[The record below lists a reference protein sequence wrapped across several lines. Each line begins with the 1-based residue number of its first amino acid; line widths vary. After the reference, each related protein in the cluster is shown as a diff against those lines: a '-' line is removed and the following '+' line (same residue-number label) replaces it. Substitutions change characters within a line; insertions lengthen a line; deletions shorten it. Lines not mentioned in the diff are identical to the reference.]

1 VINLQGKVF
10 MKESAYCPFETV
22 ENILKEIPP
31 TVKTILVDFHAEAT
45 SEKIAMGYFLEGKV
59 TAVLGTHSH
68 VQTADAKILPG
79 GTAYITDVGM
89 TGAERSVL
97 GRDLDAVVAKFR
109 YGIPR
114 RFAVVEE
121 GIRLDAVVVSYDPKS
136 GEASEIKNI
145 SRMASF

>member
-1 VINLQGKVF
+1 
-10 MKESAYCPFETV
+10 
-22 ENILKEIPP
+22 
-31 TVKTILVDFHAEAT
+31 
-45 SEKIAMGYFLEGKV
+45 MGYFLEGKV

-89 TGAERSVL
+89 AGAERSIL
-97 GRDLDAVVAKFR
+97 GRDLDSVVAKFR

-114 RFAVVEE
+114 RFAVVEK
-121 GIRLDAVVVSYDPKS
+121 GIRLDAVVVSCDPES
-136 GEASEIKNI
+136 GKASEIKNI